1 MLILMSCILVLAL
14 VITGYFVVNGFR
26 KKKKEQGFAKSMI
39 SMGFGL
45 IPTSFGGDWG
55 DKLFALAS
63 GFILKTPSSE
73 VLQQI
78 DQTSQLNLAQL
89 VVGIVLL
96 GLGIFFDIHVRRK
109 YYILNIDMI
118 GRRIDNYENSA
129 GLSHFDYKEYVID
142 IKRECQGVMT
152 SETAK
157 DIHQIIEENM
167 KAFRERTAQLKRGYT
182 GVSPIPF
189 VMLAGTYF
197 SREYVNEYYEFDKHN
212 EVYVSLTAQKKH
224 FPKLKRRTNLD
235 NLDHNATEVVLAIS
249 LTKQIDSVDTEQFQL
264 PIVHLSVDKPGD
276 NVITSKVQLREYRQ
290 TVYDTIM
297 EIQNKL
303 LHVTKMHLLYSGQS
317 CLAFEMGK
325 FFNELDSNR
334 ISEVISYQYSRQLQP
349 RYHWSLNI
357 NGQQK
362 GLFTDL
368 RIQTG
373 GEVNI

>member
-45 IPTSFGGDWG
+45 IPTSFGGNWG
-55 DKLFALAS
+55 DKLFSLAS

-96 GLGIFFDIHVRRK
+96 GLGIFFNIHVRRK

-152 SETAK
+152 SDTAK
-157 DIHQIIEENM
+157 DIHKIIEENM

-197 SREYVNEYYEFDKHN
+197 SREYVNEYYEFDKHS
-212 EVYVSLTAQKKH
+212 EVYVSLTAEKKH

-235 NLDHNATEVVLAIS
+235 NLDQNATEVVLAIS

-297 EIQNKL
+297 ELQNKL
-303 LHVTKMHLLYSGQS
+303 LRVTKMHLLYSGQS

-357 NGQQK
+357 NGQSK
-362 GLFTDL
+362 GLFTEY
-368 RIQTG
+368 QQSG
-373 GEVNI
+373 GTTNV